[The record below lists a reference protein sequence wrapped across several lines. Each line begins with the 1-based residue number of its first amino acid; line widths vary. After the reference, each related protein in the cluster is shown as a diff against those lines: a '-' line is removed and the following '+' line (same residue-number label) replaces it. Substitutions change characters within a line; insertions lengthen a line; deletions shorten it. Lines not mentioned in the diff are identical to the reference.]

1 VKLQCLSTLE
11 NPSKVLKM
19 TKASAVSTTEAG
31 RLEVESLARQGLSC
45 AWSEADHSARRD
57 RRVRALHR

>member
-1 VKLQCLSTLE
+1 
-11 NPSKVLKM
+11 M